1 MAAKLPE
8 HSQDCGVPA
17 VQDNEEGGIPR
28 IYAVVSSV
36 AQLQT
41 G

>member
-1 MAAKLPE
+1 MVAKLPE